1 MCYYDYEDLEDLQ
14 EARKKKGL
22 TYEQLGQMTGHNAM
36 WVASALNGQQHV
48 PPEVASKFAQALGV
62 SEEDVEVL
70 TQHPYKGETD
80 PVIYRLQEI
89 VDVYGPSIKEVIHE
103 KFGNGIMSAIDFTIN
118 IDKQEDPQGDRVVIT
133 LNGKFL
139 PYKIF

>member
-1 MCYYDYEDLEDLQ
+1 MYDYEDLEELQ
-14 EARKKKGL
+14 EARQKKGL
-22 TYEQLGQMTGHNAM
+22 SYEQLGELVGHNAM

-48 PPEVASKFAQALGV
+48 PPEEAAKFAGALGV
-62 SEEDVEVL
+62 SPKDVEVL
-70 TQHPYKGETD
+70 TQHPFKGNTD

-103 KFGNGIMSAIDFTIN
+103 KFGNGIMSAIDFTIDIQKEEN
-118 IDKQEDPQGDRVVIT
+118 SAGDRVVIT

>member
-1 MCYYDYEDLEDLQ
+1 MTLSEALEIMLAAKQ
-14 EARKKKGL
+14 KKGL
-22 TYEQLGQMTGHNAM
+22 TYEQLGEKTGHGAM
-36 WVASALNGQQHV
+36 WIASALQGQQHV
-48 PPEVASKFAQALGV
+48 PPEDAAKLAEVLGV
-62 SEEDVEVL
+62 PQEVAAVL
-70 TQHPYKGETD
+70 SGHPYKGNID

-103 KFGNGIMSAIDFTIN
+103 KFGNGIMSAIDFS
-118 IDKQEDPQGDRVVIT
+118 IDIQKEENPKGDRVVII

>member
-1 MCYYDYEDLEDLQ
+1 
-14 EARKKKGL
+14 
-22 TYEQLGQMTGHNAM
+22 M

-48 PPEVASKFAQALGV
+48 PPEDAAKIARHKGPQ
-62 SEEDVEVL
+62 EETAVL
-70 TQHPYKGETD
+70 TQHPYKGKTD

-103 KFGNGIMSAIDFTIN
+103 KFGNGIMSAIDFD
-118 IDKQEDPQGDRVVIT
+118 IDIGKKEDPAGDRVVIT
-133 LNGKFL
+133 MTGKFL